1 MLIRLYGVTRIRELF
16 IQEKLEEKRGRL
28 MKHCMMKKLIFVWMT
43 ALLLCGAGAL
53 AEPEALT
60 TKEDEHEVTFTA
72 EQTSRNEYGESVYD
86 IRVTM
91 DGQQTQ
97 VISFTTEG
105 TNEDE
110 QEMYLTDVNM
120 DGYPD
125 LALLRS
131 MGASDGFASHYVY
144 DPAAGEFIYHPELN
158 DLSWYR
164 CAFYPD
170 GRYVLNALHSGAATG
185 TWMLYQWQKDGA
197 LKLLSMAS
205 LESSPDIE
213 KDEYISTA
221 MLVKDDD
228 TLEAVYE
235 NTLTELDETMWNTEY
250 GKLMAYLWNGIEPGE
265 PAEWGMK

>member
-1 MLIRLYGVTRIRELF
+1 MKNIK
-16 IQEKLEEKRGRL
+16 KLN
-28 MKHCMMKKLIFVWMT
+28 MKKTVCLLAIG
-43 ALLLCGAGAL
+43 ALLCGTGAL
-53 AEPEALT
+53 AESETLT
-60 TKEDEHEVTFTA
+60 TQEDGHEVTLTA
-72 EQTSRNEYGESVYD
+72 EQVSRNAEYGESVYD
-86 IRVTM
+86 IRVTT

-125 LALLRS
+125 VAFLRS
-131 MGASDGFASHYVY
+131 MGASDGFASHYLY
-144 DPAAGEFIYHPELN
+144 DPASGEFVYHPELD

-170 GRYVLNALHSGAATG
+170 GRYVLNYLHSGAATG
-185 TWMLYQWQKDGA
+185 TWLLYQWQEDGT
-197 LKLLSMAS
+197 LRLLSTAS

-221 MLVKDDD
+221 MLVKEDG
-228 TLEAVYE
+228 TTETVYE
-235 NTLTELDETMWNTEY
+235 NTLTELDETAWNAEY
-250 GKLMAYLWNGIEPGE
+250 DKLMTQIWNGIEPGD
-265 PAEWGMK
+265 PAELGVKEAN